1 MKLTR
6 VVNSIAFVNSKVF
19 LIGVASTGAKDCALG
34 QRVLEPTHERAQ
46 KKLAYFAERAGGKQ
60 S

>member
-19 LIGVASTGAKDCALG
+19 LSGVASTGAKDCALG
-34 QRVLEPTHERAQ
+34 QRVLEPTHE
-46 KKLAYFAERAGGKQ
+46 
-60 S
+60 

>member
-19 LIGVASTGAKDCALG
+19 LSGVASTGAKDCALG
-34 QRVLEPTHERAQ
+34 QRVLEL
-46 KKLAYFAERAGGKQ
+46 KKNLRTVRLSAYGPDL
-60 S
+60 